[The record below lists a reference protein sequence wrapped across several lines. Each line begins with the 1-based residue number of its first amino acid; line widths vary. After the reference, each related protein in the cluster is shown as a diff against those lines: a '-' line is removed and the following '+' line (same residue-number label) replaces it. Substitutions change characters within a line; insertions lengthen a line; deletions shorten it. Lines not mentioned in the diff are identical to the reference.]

1 MSKPRF
7 LKVKLGDT
15 VIVGE
20 DEIANVLSFVEG
32 ARDPVSPN
40 LSKSQTLIQAKS
52 NLFHGEE
59 VKQIL
64 SKRE

>member
-1 MSKPRF
+1 MSEPKF

-15 VIVGE
+15 VLVVE
-20 DEIANVLSFVEG
+20 DEIANVLSFLKEQETQF
-32 ARDPVSPN
+32 PPN

>member
-1 MSKPRF
+1 MIEPKF
-7 LKVKLGDT
+7 LKVKFVDAVLF
-15 VIVGE
+15 GE

-32 ARDPVSPN
+32 ATDPVSPN
-40 LSKSQTLIQAKS
+40 LSKSQTLIQVKS
-52 NLFHGEE
+52 NLFDGEE